1 MTLPTAPQAASVKD
15 PLGVRVMLTGTPKAG
30 KTTLAAAWAPRST
43 LIIDTQRGTEFLD
56 GEHLIQPVANWA
68 EFEAT
73 VDALAR
79 GGHQFKTV
87 AIDLIDDIWNFVDK
101 ALAGRGKPLATA
113 TDDYNRSAK
122 AAEGVFR
129 DVVGRLLSTPLGVWF
144 VTHAREKEE
153 DGVTRYVA
161 KLDNRVLTY
170 VQGAC
175 DFIFLAEAIGPKRR
189 LHTAPNAKFE
199 AGGRRP
205 LPSPMD
211 LDARALYAAMH
222 AALNPQQQT
231 QETRAA

>member
-1 MTLPTAPQAASVKD
+1 MNLPTRPRTVAFKD
-15 PLGVRVMLTGTPKAG
+15 PLDARVMLTGTPKVG
-30 KTTLAAAWAPRST
+30 KSTLVASWAPRT
-43 LIIDTQRGTEFLD
+43 TFILDTQRGHDFID
-56 GEHLIQPVANWA
+56 GEHYVGQVANWSD
-68 EFEAT
+68 FEGY
-73 VDALAR
+73 VDLLAR
-79 GGHQFKTV
+79 GGHPFRTV
-87 AIDLIDDIWNFVDK
+87 VIDLIDDIWNFVDK
-101 ALAGRGKPLATA
+101 AMAGRGKPLATA

-129 DVVGRLLSTPLGVWF
+129 DVVGRLLATDLGVWF

-153 DGVTRYVA
+153 DGVSRYVA

-189 LHTAPNAKFE
+189 LHTAPSAKFE

-211 LDARALYAAMH
+211 LDARALYTAMRT
-222 AALNPQQQT
+222 ALNPQQA
-231 QETRAA
+231 QEAQAA

>member
-1 MTLPTAPQAASVKD
+1 MTLPSAPQAPAVKD
-15 PLGVRVMLTGTPKAG
+15 PLAVRVMLTGTPKAG
-30 KTTLAAAWAPRST
+30 KTTLAAGWAPRST

-56 GEHLIQPVANWA
+56 GDHFVQPVYDWSG
-68 EFEAT
+68 FEAT
-73 VDALAR
+73 VNALAR
-79 GGHQFKTV
+79 GDHQFKTV
-87 AIDLIDDIWNFVDK
+87 VIDLIDDVWSFVDK

-129 DVVGRLLSTPLGVWF
+129 DVVGRLLSLPLGVWF
-144 VTHAREKEE
+144 LTHAREKEE

-161 KLDNRVLTY
+161 KLDNRVLTF

-211 LDARALYAAMH
+211 LSARSLYAAMH
-222 AALNPQQQT
+222 AALNPQP
-231 QETRAA
+231 QEAKAA